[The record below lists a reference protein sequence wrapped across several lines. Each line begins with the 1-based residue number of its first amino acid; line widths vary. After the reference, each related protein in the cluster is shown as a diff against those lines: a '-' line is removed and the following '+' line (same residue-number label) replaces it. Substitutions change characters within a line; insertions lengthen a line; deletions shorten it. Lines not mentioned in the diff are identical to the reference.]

1 MSGALRHHNRGTSER
16 RRGRLNELF
25 VGCAMRT
32 IIDLGAH
39 GAPYKKTK
47 QKQHISL
54 KETPT

>member
-1 MSGALRHHNRGTSER
+1 
-16 RRGRLNELF
+16 
-25 VGCAMRT
+25 MRT